1 MKLRVKGSVLKY
13 ENTSTLG
20 IKKDQREKRFELERE
35 GDEKRGKKEKHGIFW
50 MVRVWRLDNHL
61 GRVCFQ
67 ENTFLETI
75 FLTFPCLI
83 NTWKVSQRKLNSGQK
98 KS

>member
-35 GDEKRGKKEKHGIFW
+35 GDEKRGKREKHGIFW
-50 MVRVWRLDNHL
+50 MVRV
-61 GRVCFQ
+61 
-67 ENTFLETI
+67 
-75 FLTFPCLI
+75 
-83 NTWKVSQRKLNSGQK
+83 
-98 KS
+98 